1 MIKDFGF
8 IIPQNC
14 QFGMGALKKLPD
26 FLKAA
31 GSDNVMLISDRGLEA
46 IGVVDKVREI
56 IKGANLKYSEYLDVL
71 PNPTTTIVDECAAQY
86 KAAGCT
92 AIIALGGGSPMDCA
106 KAMCWCGEEH
116 PPLWCI
122 PTTAGTG
129 SEVTSFAVLTDTDR
143 GVKLPLV
150 DDGLLPEAAILD
162 PGLLDGVPPHVTAD
176 TGMDVLTHAAEAA
189 VAKGA
194 SPFSDALAERAFST
208 AFQSLPDAAAGDRG
222 AKARMLQ
229 ASCMAGMAF
238 NAAGLG
244 VCHAMAHALGG
255 RFHLPH
261 GRLNAL
267 LLPQVIG
274 FNAQDLRAAEGYG
287 RLAKACGLAGNPR
300 ALAAALTRLRTRL
313 KIAPRLPVSAGELRE
328 ALPGLTQAALADGCL
343 PANPR
348 AVQAGDIQAL
358 LLEIGGGA

>member
-1 MIKDFGF
+1 
-8 IIPQNC
+8 
-14 QFGMGALKKLPD
+14 
-26 FLKAA
+26 
-31 GSDNVMLISDRGLEA
+31 
-46 IGVVDKVREI
+46 
-56 IKGANLKYSEYLDVL
+56 
-71 PNPTTTIVDECAAQY
+71 
-86 KAAGCT
+86 
-92 AIIALGGGSPMDCA
+92 
-106 KAMCWCGEEH
+106 
-116 PPLWCI
+116 
-122 PTTAGTG
+122 
-129 SEVTSFAVLTDTDR
+129 
-143 GVKLPLV
+143 
-150 DDGLLPEAAILD
+150 
-162 PGLLDGVPPHVTAD
+162 
-176 TGMDVLTHAAEAA
+176 
-189 VAKGA
+189 
-194 SPFSDALAERAFST
+194 
-208 AFQSLPDAAAGDRG
+208 
-222 AKARMLQ
+222 MLQ

-274 FNAQDLRAAEGYG
+274 FNAQDPRAAEGYG

-343 PANPR
+343 SANPR
-348 AVQAGDIQAL
+348 TVQAGDIQAL

>member
-1 MIKDFGF
+1 MERFAIRPEICFG
-8 IIPQNC
+8 P
-14 QFGMGALKKLPD
+14 GALAALERLAGKRVLLVTD
-26 FLKAA
+26 GFLSSSGLVKRAA
-31 GSDNVMLISDRGLEA
+31 ERLAGPVEIF
-46 IGVVDKVREI
+46 DKVEPDPS
-56 IKGANLKYSEYLDVL
+56 LKLVAEGVAALEHFQPDV
-71 PNPTTTIVDECAAQY
+71 VVAF
-86 KAAGCT
+86 
-92 AIIALGGGSPMDCA
+92 GGGSPMDCA
-106 KAMCWCGEEH
+106 KAMCWFSKRR

-129 SEVTSFAVLTDTDR
+129 SEVTSFAVLTDTEK
-143 GVKLPLV
+143 GVKYPLV
-150 DDGLLPEAAILD
+150 EEGLLPETAILD
-162 PGLLDGVPPHVTAD
+162 PDLLEGVPPKVTAD
-176 TGMDVLTHAAEAA
+176 TGMDVLTHAAEGF
-189 VAKGA
+189 VAKGS
-194 SPFSDALAERAFST
+194 SPFSDALAERAFT
-208 AFQSLPDAAAGDRG
+208 LAYERLPAAFAGDLG
-222 AKARMLQ
+222 AKGDMLL

-267 LLPQVIG
+267 VLPQVIG
-274 FNAQDLRAAEGYG
+274 FNAQDPRAAEGYG

>member
-1 MIKDFGF
+1 MERFAIKPKIYFGTE
-8 IIPQNC
+8 P
-14 QFGMGALKKLPD
+14 MTALDALGGKRVLVVTDAFLAASGLLDRVKAHLTGPIEIFDQVEPD
-26 FLKAA
+26 PSLRLVAQGIAVLRSFQP
-31 GSDNVMLISDRGLEA
+31 D
-46 IGVVDKVREI
+46 VVV
-56 IKGANLKYSEYLDVL
+56 AF
-71 PNPTTTIVDECAAQY
+71 
-86 KAAGCT
+86 
-92 AIIALGGGSPMDCA
+92 GGGSPMDCA

-143 GVKLPLV
+143 GVKIPLV
-150 DDGLLPEAAILD
+150 EDGLLAEAAILD

-194 SPFSDALAERAFST
+194 SPFSGALAERAF
-208 AFQSLPDAAAGDRG
+208 ALAYQSLPGAYAGERE
-222 AKARMLQ
+222 AKADMLY

-261 GRLNAL
+261 GRLNAQ
-267 LLPQVIG
+267 LLPQVIL
-274 FNAQDLRAAEGYG
+274 FNGQDRRAGAAYG
-287 RLAKACGLAGNPR
+287 RLAGLCGLAGNPR

-313 KIAPRLPVSAGELRE
+313 KIAPRLPVSSGELRE
-328 ALPGLTQAALADGCL
+328 ALPSLTQAALADGCL

-348 AVQAGDIQAL
+348 EVQAGDIQAM
-358 LLEIGGGA
+358 LLEIGGGGG

>member
-1 MIKDFGF
+1 MERFAIKPKIYFGSE
-8 IIPQNC
+8 P
-14 QFGMGALKKLPD
+14 MEALDALAGKRVLVVTDAFLASSGLLDRVKARLTGPVEVFDRVEPD
-26 FLKAA
+26 PSLRLVAEGVAA
-31 GSDNVMLISDRGLEA
+31 LRAFRPDA
-46 IGVVDKVREI
+46 
-56 IKGANLKYSEYLDVL
+56 VL
-71 PNPTTTIVDECAAQY
+71 AF
-86 KAAGCT
+86 
-92 AIIALGGGSPMDCA
+92 GGGSPMDCA

-189 VAKGA
+189 VARGA

-208 AFQSLPDAAAGDRG
+208 AFQSLPDAAAGDQG
-222 AKARMLQ
+222 GKARMLQ

-274 FNAQDLRAAEGYG
+274 FNAQDPRAAEGYG

-343 PANPR
+343 SANPR
-348 AVQAGDIQAL
+348 TVQAGDIQAL

>member
-1 MIKDFGF
+1 MERFAIRPEIWFG
-8 IIPQNC
+8 P
-14 QFGMGALKKLPD
+14 GALGALEQLAGKRVLLVTD
-26 FLKAA
+26 GFL
-31 GSDNVMLISDRGLEA
+31 SSSGLAKRALERLT
-46 IGVVDKVREI
+46 GPVEVFDKVEPDPS
-56 IKGANLKYSEYLDVL
+56 LKLVAEGV
-71 PNPTTTIVDECAAQY
+71 AALEHFRPD
-86 KAAGCT
+86 AVVAF
-92 AIIALGGGSPMDCA
+92 GGGSPMDCA
-106 KAMCWCGEEH
+106 KAMCWFSKGR

-129 SEVTSFAVLTDTDR
+129 SEVTAFAVLTDTER
-143 GVKLPLV
+143 GVKYPLV
-150 DDGLLPEAAILD
+150 EEGLLPETAILD
-162 PGLLDGVPPHVTAD
+162 PTLLEGVPPKVTAD
-176 TGMDVLTHAAEAA
+176 TGMDVLTHAAEAFA
-189 VAKGA
+189 AKGS
-194 SPFSDALAERAFST
+194 SPFSDALAEKAFVLAYARLPA
-208 AFQSLPDAAAGDRG
+208 AFAGDLG
-222 AKARMLQ
+222 AKGDMLL

-274 FNAQDLRAAEGYG
+274 FNAQDPRAAEGYG

-348 AVQAGDIQAL
+348 TVQAGDIQAL